1 MFAILGQIL
10 VWLGR
15 ILPWLL
21 KAAPWILTALNVLLS
36 FWPAAQEWVAGLAAN
51 ALPTVLGQ
59 TAMDMTELPISYLSQ
74 INTFIPLDLM
84 CSSFTL
90 FLPFY
95 LSCLGQ
101 RMARATILAKSSS
114 AP

>member
-1 MFAILGQIL
+1 MFQAVAQIL
-10 VWLGR
+10 MWLGR
-15 ILPWLL
+15 LAPWLL
-21 KAAPWILTALNVLLS
+21 KAAPWILTVLNVLLS

-59 TAMDMTELPISYLSQ
+59 SAMDMTELPITYLTQ

-84 CSSFTL
+84 VSSFTL

-101 RMARATILAKSSS
+101 RMARATILAKSSPS
-114 AP
+114 P

>member
-1 MFAILGQIL
+1 MITILGQIV

-21 KAAPWILTALNVLLS
+21 KAAPWILTVLNVLLS
-36 FWPAAQEWVAGLAAN
+36 FWPAAQQWVADLAGA
-51 ALPTVLGQ
+51 ALPTVLGIDP
-59 TAMDMTELPISYLSQ
+59 MNMGELPTTYLTQ

-84 CSSFTL
+84 ASSFAL

-95 LSCLGQ
+95 LSCLAQ
-101 RMARATILAKSSS
+101 RIARATILAKR
-114 AP
+114 A